1 MIRKRNVSN
10 EKKDTAKTSEKEHQ
24 KIRNKKMENM
34 IKKTRDDNREDA
46 IRKLK

>member
-10 EKKDTAKTSEKEHQ
+10 ENKDTAKASEKEYQ

-46 IRKLK
+46 IMKLK